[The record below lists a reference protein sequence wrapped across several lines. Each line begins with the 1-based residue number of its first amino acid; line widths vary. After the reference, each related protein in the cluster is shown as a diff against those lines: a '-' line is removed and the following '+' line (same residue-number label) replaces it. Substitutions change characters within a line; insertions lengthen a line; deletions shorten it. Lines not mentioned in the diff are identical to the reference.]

1 MRKLITRTI
10 SMSACIAAVFVLGG
24 ADHAAWGFVLLFL
37 FGPVLDFMGGL
48 SLHLVVSGLFPRLH
62 ARHCETMRK
71 SSLISAVVGFGVII
85 FLLIV
90 IGVTAAGAGPLSVL
104 ILIIAVLLIAIGMQ
118 APAANLGERIFRDR
132 PESSDLARACSGWF
146 AYSFVQYLPFIGT
159 LFSLFAAII
168 GAGAFILALISGSK
182 APEASEIAD
191 EPETPETAD
200 EPEDAP
206 DEPEKPKKTKEKA
219 ASKKKK

>member
-1 MRKLITRTI
+1 
-10 SMSACIAAVFVLGG
+10 MSVCVAAVFVLGG
-24 ADHAAWGFVLLFL
+24 ANNQKAVWGFALLFL
-37 FGPVLDFMGGL
+37 FGPALDFMGGL
-48 SLHLVVSGLFPRLH
+48 SLHMVVSGLFPRLH

-90 IGVTAAGAGPLSVL
+90 IGVTAAGAGGLSML
-104 ILIIAVLLIAIGMQ
+104 ILIIAVLLLAIGLQ
-118 APAANLGERIFRDR
+118 APAANLGDRIFRDR

-168 GAGAFILALISGSK
+168 GAGAFILTLVSSRK
-182 APEASEIAD
+182 APEASE
-191 EPETPETAD
+191 TP
-200 EPEDAP
+200 DAA

-219 ASKKKK
+219 DSKKKK